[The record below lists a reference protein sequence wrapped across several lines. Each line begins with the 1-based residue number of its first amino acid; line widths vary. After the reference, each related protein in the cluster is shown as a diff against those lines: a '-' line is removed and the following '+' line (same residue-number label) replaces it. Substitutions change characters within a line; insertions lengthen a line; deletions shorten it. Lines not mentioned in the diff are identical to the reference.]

1 MEPQWNPAVEQQAIG
16 RVLRINQDQP
26 VTVVSYVMRRS
37 IEEVRYETFKYKTPA
52 IVLSLRYQYGRPTEF
67 STVGAIETA

>member
-1 MEPQWNPAVEQQAIG
+1 MGNRDCSLNGLTVANRIYIMEPQWNPAVEQQAIG

-37 IEEVRYETFKYKTPA
+37 IEEVR
-52 IVLSLRYQYGRPTEF
+52 
-67 STVGAIETA
+67 